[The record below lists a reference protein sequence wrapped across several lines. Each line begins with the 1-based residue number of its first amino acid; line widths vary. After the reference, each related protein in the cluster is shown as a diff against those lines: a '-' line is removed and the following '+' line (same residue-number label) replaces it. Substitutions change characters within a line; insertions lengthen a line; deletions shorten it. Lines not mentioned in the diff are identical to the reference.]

1 MSNVVSCR
9 TMNVWKQWP
18 LINTLAE
25 SLGVAKKTRQQ
36 WYFRR
41 SVPHYQRLQILARA
55 RRRRKR
61 LSPKAFE
68 NGSGK

>member
-1 MSNVVSCR
+1 MDD
-9 TMNVWKQWP
+9 WKQWP
-18 LINTLAE
+18 LINALAE

-41 SVPHYQRLQILARA
+41 SVPHHRRLDIIALAH
-55 RRRRKR
+55 RRRKR

-68 NGSGK
+68 NGGGK